1 MSLALTSRTRA
12 ALYESSVVEPS
23 DSSITVSEFE
33 SRSGRSSTVESSDSS
48 ITASEFKSRTDES
61 SGSTDSTDS
70 NNANETVVPNTR
82 SRTNSNIDTCS
93 TSSCGY
99 SWPVLSLMRGTA
111 ELLWHGVGRVVNA
124 GTFIALS
131 NVPASGLRITA
142 SVMTGVAAGGCGYRF
157 VASRTDGGACGTA
170 LAAAAGLVTGI
181 AAGTAT
187 YYGSGYPG
195 LMVAA
200 TSVVAFG
207 ASHVQHSMENREG
220 SAPLAHTLVP
230 AVVVAV
236 HGASIAVVAYTPGL
250 RAADVGKLGRRT
262 IALLAEAVTIELF
275 KGSTERMAPSV
286 DRSRLSFE
294 RKLKFGLIGLLPY
307 AFASVMFSGIFGNLL
322 RAQMKSDEFE
332 SYFAPLLVGAL
343 ASVIKG
349 AVNTAIVRSRG
360 NLSSCASGDDDGV
373 NAAEGLRCPTPGI
386 TLEKAALRF
395 AIASARDV
403 IYLSLVDSGL
413 EEIPA
418 ACIAYSLYAFFA
430 QHRELMLDM
439 MQGEGWSEPKVVQ
452 RPSAEVATA

>member
-1 MSLALTSRTRA
+1 MSLALTSRTPA

-33 SRSGRSSTVESSDSS
+33 SR
-48 ITASEFKSRTDES
+48 TDES

-70 NNANETVVPNTR
+70 NNASEAVVPNTR
-82 SRTNSNIDTCS
+82 SRTNSNVDTCS
-93 TSSCGY
+93 MPSCGY
-99 SWPVLSLMRGTA
+99 SWPALSLMRGTA

-207 ASHVQHSMENREG
+207 ASHVQHSMDNMDNREVY
-220 SAPLAHTLVP
+220 APLANAVVP

-275 KGSTERMAPSV
+275 KGSTERIAPGV

-294 RKLKFGLIGLLPY
+294 RKLKLGLIGLLPY
-307 AFASVMFSGIFGNLL
+307 AFASVVFSGIFGNLL
-322 RAQMKSDEFE
+322 RAQMKSDQFE
-332 SYFAPLLVGAL
+332 SYLAPLLVGAL

-360 NLSSCASGDDDGV
+360 NPSSCASGDDDGV

-439 MQGEGWSEPKVVQ
+439 TQGEGWSEPRLVQ
-452 RPSAEVATA
+452 RTSAEAATA

>member
-1 MSLALTSRTRA
+1 MSLALTSRTPA

-33 SRSGRSSTVESSDSS
+33 SRS
-48 ITASEFKSRTDES
+48 DES
-61 SGSTDSTDS
+61 SSSIDSTDS
-70 NNANETVVPNTR
+70 NSTKESVVPNTR

-99 SWPVLSLMRGTA
+99 SWPALSLMRGTA

-142 SVMTGVAAGGCGYRF
+142 SVMTGFAAGGCGYRF

-207 ASHVQHSMENREG
+207 ASHVQHSMDNMDNREVY
-220 SAPLAHTLVP
+220 APLANAVVP

-262 IALLAEAVTIELF
+262 IALLAEAVTVELF
-275 KGSTERMAPSV
+275 KGSTERIVPSV

-294 RKLKFGLIGLLPY
+294 RKLKLGLIGLLPY
-307 AFASVMFSGIFGNLL
+307 AFASVVFGGIFGNLL
-322 RAQMKSDEFE
+322 RAQMKSDQFE

-349 AVNTAIVRSRG
+349 AVNTAIVRRSG
-360 NLSSCASGDDDGV
+360 DLSSCASGDDDGV
-373 NAAEGLRCPTPGI
+373 RAAEGLRCPTPGI
-386 TLEKAALRF
+386 TLEKVALRF

-439 MQGEGWSEPKVVQ
+439 MQGEGWSEPRLVQ
-452 RPSAEVATA
+452 RTSAEAATA

>member
-1 MSLALTSRTRA
+1 
-12 ALYESSVVEPS
+12 
-23 DSSITVSEFE
+23 
-33 SRSGRSSTVESSDSS
+33 
-48 ITASEFKSRTDES
+48 
-61 SGSTDSTDS
+61 
-70 NNANETVVPNTR
+70 
-82 SRTNSNIDTCS
+82 
-93 TSSCGY
+93 
-99 SWPVLSLMRGTA
+99 
-111 ELLWHGVGRVVNA
+111 
-124 GTFIALS
+124 
-131 NVPASGLRITA
+131 
-142 SVMTGVAAGGCGYRF
+142 
-157 VASRTDGGACGTA
+157 
-170 LAAAAGLVTGI
+170 
-181 AAGTAT
+181 
-187 YYGSGYPG
+187 
-195 LMVAA
+195 
-200 TSVVAFG
+200 
-207 ASHVQHSMENREG
+207 
-220 SAPLAHTLVP
+220 
-230 AVVVAV
+230 VVVAV

-275 KGSTERMAPSV
+275 KGSTERIAPGV

-294 RKLKFGLIGLLPY
+294 RKLKIGLIGLLPY

-322 RAQMKSDEFE
+322 RAQMKSDQFE

-373 NAAEGLRCPTPGI
+373 NAAEGLRCPTLGI
-386 TLEKAALRF
+386 TLEKAAVRF

-452 RPSAEVATA
+452 RTSAELATA